1 MLSHLARALQDLG
14 RPDLSAQ
21 AKVTLLALAATAD
34 PSGVARMGMH
44 DLSAATGLSPRSLS
58 LAIRELAAAGLAARR
73 PRGWAVYVARHG
85 STQVDPQPSGSYP
98 QALSGSVDNLDVS
111 DSGITP
117 LPASTGDLS
126 TVSTDPTTTASTSS
140 SNSNSNG
147 ISTVT
152 GKGKQLLV
160 SRMHSKRPDAGTP
173 AALAAHASMRLAEA
187 EALVDRVAR
196 RLGWLMT
203 KTRRASQVRAAV
215 ELLEAGITAEDIE
228 NLACAP
234 GANIRSL
241 WMLHWSAT
249 APRDLS
255 EEAQSRARRI
265 LQMVKGGSHGPG

>member
-1 MLSHLARALQDLG
+1 
-14 RPDLSAQ
+14 
-21 AKVTLLALAATAD
+21 
-34 PSGVARMGMH
+34 
-44 DLSAATGLSPRSLS
+44 
-58 LAIRELAAAGLAARR
+58 
-73 PRGWAVYVARHG
+73 
-85 STQVDPQPSGSYP
+85 
-98 QALSGSVDNLDVS
+98 
-111 DSGITP
+111 
-117 LPASTGDLS
+117 
-126 TVSTDPTTTASTSS
+126 
-140 SNSNSNG
+140 
-147 ISTVT
+147 
-152 GKGKQLLV
+152 
-160 SRMHSKRPDAGTP
+160 MHSKRLDAGKP

-234 GANIRSL
+234 GSNIRSL

-265 LQMVKGGSHGPG
+265 LQMVKRGE